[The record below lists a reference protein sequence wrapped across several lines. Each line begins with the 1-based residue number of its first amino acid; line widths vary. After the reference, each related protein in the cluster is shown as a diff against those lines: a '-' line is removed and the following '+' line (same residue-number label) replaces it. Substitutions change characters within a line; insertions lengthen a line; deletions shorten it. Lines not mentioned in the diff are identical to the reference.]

1 MQWFAFVQKD
11 TKLTVNGQKYPRTH
25 DLVIGPLPSFSI
37 VEYHDRAV
45 FIFLNSQSVDY
56 MPGDLDYQPTISR
69 IVGSFSKEQSKEAA
83 ALPTG
88 ETVDTKPTVR
98 IESEIQPDDSD
109 SCEYFNWRL
118 QEWKLLQQ
126 RSNVQLLDPIPQ
138 TINTLSADWLW
149 DSNIY
154 RAIASVTTAIELE
167 HDVDF
172 AMIDEEGYRKSREF
186 VVSDKAL
193 VTTGRNGELF
203 LPYNTDVKSG
213 THWLLLHVKY
223 VNETPEINVYD
234 TLNVARGP
242 YTENRIKRTIVN
254 TKLYDDPFI
263 VANDLDSIRLIH
275 HDVPRQPGGW
285 ECGYL
290 TILHAWCIALGMTP
304 STTSHRAASPA
315 RLTDLID
322 MINLSIAGLMDS
334 ATIQA
339 FMRCVGFVDPGHNT
353 IAPDRHFTR
362 TVPFLTKTAVN
373 RYIIQRR
380 EIEQNPHSAVRRL
393 YLGTIRFLL
402 DAAKPGALGDIDQLS
417 TDVVLQHFQRWLKE
431 RNLVDPRTP
440 SSPTSPATIRL
451 TFGIAQSL
459 GPTEWAIPANIPD
472 DARVLRQIWDI
483 YHATLKQKGYLGQAR
498 QERAK
503 DLANGVFSTQ
513 EVATGASYPYGDPK
527 IVTLER
533 LDMLPTQ
540 HVLALEEREELMNTS
555 RPKVKLVFNK

>member
-1 MQWFAFVQKD
+1 
-11 TKLTVNGQKYPRTH
+11 
-25 DLVIGPLPSFSI
+25 
-37 VEYHDRAV
+37 
-45 FIFLNSQSVDY
+45 
-56 MPGDLDYQPTISR
+56 
-69 IVGSFSKEQSKEAA
+69 
-83 ALPTG
+83 
-88 ETVDTKPTVR
+88 
-98 IESEIQPDDSD
+98 
-109 SCEYFNWRL
+109 
-118 QEWKLLQQ
+118 
-126 RSNVQLLDPIPQ
+126 
-138 TINTLSADWLW
+138 
-149 DSNIY
+149 
-154 RAIASVTTAIELE
+154 
-167 HDVDF
+167 
-172 AMIDEEGYRKSREF
+172 
-186 VVSDKAL
+186 
-193 VTTGRNGELF
+193 
-203 LPYNTDVKSG
+203 
-213 THWLLLHVKY
+213 
-223 VNETPEINVYD
+223 
-234 TLNVARGP
+234 
-242 YTENRIKRTIVN
+242 
-254 TKLYDDPFI
+254 
-263 VANDLDSIRLIH
+263 
-275 HDVPRQPGGW
+275 
-285 ECGYL
+285 
-290 TILHAWCIALGMTP
+290 
-304 STTSHRAASPA
+304 
-315 RLTDLID
+315 

-362 TVPFLTKTAVN
+362 TVPFLAKTAVN

-393 YLGTIRFLL
+393 DLGTIRFLL
-402 DAAKPGALGDIDQLS
+402 DAANPGALGDINQLS

-440 SSPTSPATIRL
+440 PSPTSPATIRL

-459 GPTEWAIPANIPD
+459 GPAEWAIPADIPD

-540 HVLALEEREELMNTS
+540 HVLTPEEREELMNTS